1 MIQATV
7 PAGLGVL
14 FTPWR
19 FDRPLIVAVAT
30 ISGAVLPLWAMFRRN
45 KVSGASLIPVG
56 LLYGLFAIAIAW
68 MANHY
73 HP

>member
-19 FDRPLIVAVAT
+19 FDRPLIVAVITTAC
-30 ISGAVLPLWAMFRRN
+30 AVIMLWRMFGLK
-45 KVSGASLIPVG
+45 KVTGASLIPVG
-56 LLYGLFAIAIAW
+56 LLYAIFAAAIVW
-68 MANHY
+68 MAVER
-73 HP
+73 P